1 MPPAPLADALPAPD
15 WAPLRAALER
25 DRLGSGEWPTWLLL
39 VGVQAG
45 WFALLLASPWLGVWP
60 TTALLVPLVAL
71 WMSVQHE
78 LMHGHPTRL
87 PPLNALLG
95 FMPYALWYPYPLY
108 RDSHLAHHRDEHLT
122 LPGIDPESRYIGHA
136 GWHRLPAPA
145 RVLRWA
151 DKTLLGRLLIGAP
164 IALCGLAIE
173 EGRKLRCGDRQAW
186 RMWSIHGALCAAL
199 LVFVAHVSTLS
210 ALHYLVWVS
219 VPALALGML
228 RSFYEHR
235 PAAAPEQR
243 SVLNEAGWPW
253 RWLFLNLNLHL
264 VHHDLPWAPWY
275 RLPQLYVAHRDYWL
289 QRSGGFLVRG
299 YGELIRRHA
308 VRPVDSPRHPFAAT
322 EPSA

>member
-1 MPPAPLADALPAPD
+1 MPSAPLADALPAPD

-87 PPLNALLG
+87 PRLNALLG

-186 RMWSIHGALCAAL
+186 RMWSIHGALCVAL
-199 LVFVAHVSTLS
+199 LLFVEHLSALS
-210 ALHYLVWVS
+210 ALHYIVWVS

-275 RLPQLYVAHRDYWL
+275 RLPQLYLAHRDYWL